1 MTNLNFT
8 NMLEILR
15 LYALQGA
22 LTALK
27 ILLILLLGVAAARVL
42 RGAFSR
48 LQKRLEKVA
57 SAAGP
62 SPDLSKRAS
71 TIVGLL
77 RTIATVALWT
87 VLGIMMLS
95 QLGLD
100 IGPIL
105 AGAGILGLAV
115 GFGAQNLVRDFLSG
129 IFFILEDAI
138 RVGDVAVI
146 NGVSGVVEHIS
157 FRTVQL
163 RDFSGT
169 LHVFAHG
176 QVNTLANMTKDW
188 SAALIEVGV
197 AYQSDLDRAME
208 VMGQTASEMQ
218 SEEAWREKFIAPPEV
233 LGVENFADS
242 AITLRVRLRTRPGE
256 QWSMGREYRKRLKQA
271 LERAGIEI
279 PFPQRVVHA
288 GRGFPQV
295 DSAPMRKVG

>member
-1 MTNLNFT
+1 MDNLSWS
-8 NMLEILR
+8 NMLEMLR

-22 LTALK
+22 LAALK
-27 ILLILLLGVAAARVL
+27 ILLLLLLGLVAARVL

-48 LQKRLEKVA
+48 LQKKLEKVA
-57 SAAGP
+57 PAAGH
-62 SPDLSKRAS
+62 SPDLSRRAS
-71 TIVGLL
+71 TIIGLG
-77 RTIATVALWT
+77 RTIVTVALWT

-115 GFGAQNLVRDFLSG
+115 SFGAQNLVRDFLSG
-129 IFFILEDAI
+129 IFFVLEDAI
-138 RVGDVAVI
+138 RVGDVAAI

-197 AYQSDLDRAME
+197 AYQSDLERALE
-208 VMGQTASEMQ
+208 VMGQAASEMQ
-218 SEEAWREKFIAPPEV
+218 AEENWREKFLAPPEV

-242 AITLRVRLRTRPGE
+242 AIVLRIRLRTRPGE
-256 QWSMGREYRKRLKQA
+256 QWAVGREYRKRLKQA
-271 LERAGIEI
+271 FERVGIEI
-279 PFPQRVVHA
+279 PYPQRVVHA
-288 GRGFPQV
+288 GRGLSLMDKEP
-295 DSAPMRKVG
+295 ARKAG